1 MEEEK
6 VTEEKAGKNHRKRS
20 RRDRFDKILTIILSF
35 SLLLGSAGCG
45 QAGKTGQEAASTE
58 KQQAVGTADSSYS
71 HLRVSMLVPV
81 DAQPDLDQVEDVLN
95 EVTRRQLG
103 AEVELVPVRM
113 TDFSDIYIQRMT
125 EGEAIDLML
134 LSSGTDY
141 LARYANNGL
150 IQPLDDYMGE
160 SVNYLRYMMG
170 MGLEAGKYQEKQYGI
185 PQETNRAGVYAKG
198 FNLSRKICEKYGIDP
213 AQIQTVED
221 LEAVF
226 DLIHEK
232 EPEITVLM
240 PETPYYG
247 IADSLTTYY
256 DMLTTGPGYLKS
268 GTDTGEIVFEMEEQV
283 VQDAVAVVHRWYEK
297 GFIPQNVNTTDEYG
311 SDMLHAGECFA
322 TASNTIGPEMGGID
336 YYSVRIVQDAPLMT
350 TDQEDAFLWVVS
362 AQCSDPRLAVSFLNL
377 CYRDSFVS
385 NLLYYGINGVHY
397 KMTKDGTL
405 DISGN
410 AGYSNNWIQ
419 FGKISNLCFTTK
431 DLQAAE
437 ITQGIQT
444 ADKLQ
449 MFYHEW
455 KTEKS
460 VAYGFFF
467 DPADVELEVT
477 ACTDVSDQY
486 ELLLKN
492 GTTDPSTELEKYIQE
507 MYNAGMKKIIREKER
522 QLGEWMAEQGIT
534 AWTDTELQK

>member
-1 MEEEK
+1 M
-6 VTEEKAGKNHRKRS
+6 TEEKAGKNHRKQS
-20 RRDRFDKILTIILSF
+20 RRDRFDKILTIILSV

-58 KQQAVGTADSSYS
+58 EQQAGGTAESVYS

-81 DAQPDLDQVEDVLN
+81 DAQPDLGRVEDVLN

-141 LARYANNGL
+141 LARYANSGL
-150 IQPLDDYMGE
+150 IQPIDDYMGRAA
-160 SVNYLRYMMG
+160 NYLRYMMG
-170 MGLEAGKYQEKQYGI
+170 MGLEAGKYQDRQYGI
-185 PQETNRAGVYAKG
+185 PQETNRVGVYAKG
-198 FNLSRKICEKYGIDP
+198 FNLSREICDQYGIDP
-213 AQIQTVED
+213 AGIRTVED

-226 DLIHEK
+226 DFVHEK
-232 EPEITVLM
+232 DPGLTILM

-247 IADSLTTYY
+247 IADSLAPYY
-256 DMLTTGPGYLKS
+256 DTLTTGPGYLTS
-268 GTDTGEIVFEMEEQV
+268 DTDTGEIVFEMEEQV

-322 TASNTIGPEMGGID
+322 TASDTIGPEMGGID

-362 AQCSDPRLAVSFLNL
+362 AQCSAPKLAVSFLNL

-385 NLLYYGINGVHY
+385 NLLYYGINRVHY
-397 KMTKDGTL
+397 KTMKDGTL

-419 FGKISNLCFTTK
+419 FGKISNLCFTVK

-444 ADKLQ
+444 VDKLQ
-449 MFYHEW
+449 MFYREW
-455 KTEKS
+455 ETEKS

-467 DPADVELEVT
+467 DPVDVELEVT
-477 ACTDVSDQY
+477 ACAEVSDQY

-507 MYNAGMKKIIREKER
+507 MYNAGMEKIIREKER
-522 QLGEWMAEQGIT
+522 QLGEWMAEQGIQ
-534 AWTDTELQK
+534 AESFAEEPE

>member
-1 MEEEK
+1 M
-6 VTEEKAGKNHRKRS
+6 TEAGAGKSHQNRS
-20 RRDRFDKILTIILSF
+20 WRNRFDKILIIILSC
-35 SLLLGSAGCG
+35 SLLIGSAGCG
-45 QAGKTGQEAASTE
+45 QAGKTGQEASSTE
-58 KQQAVGTADSSYS
+58 EQQAENRTDSVYS
-71 HLRVSMLVPV
+71 KLRVSMLVPV
-81 DAQPDLDQVEDVLN
+81 DAQPDLDLVEDALN
-95 EVTRRQLG
+95 QVTKRQLG

-125 EGEAIDLML
+125 EGESLDLML

-150 IQPLDDYMGE
+150 IQPIDDYMG
-160 SVNYLRYMMG
+160 SAANYLRYMMG
-170 MGLEAGKYQEKQYGI
+170 MGLDAGKYQEKQYGI
-185 PQETNRAGVYAKG
+185 PQETNRVGVYAKG
-198 FNLSRKICEKYGIDP
+198 FNLSRKICDEYGIDP
-213 AQIQTVED
+213 AGIQTVED

-226 DLIHEK
+226 DFVHEK
-232 EPEITVLM
+232 EPELTVLM

-247 IADSLTTYY
+247 IADSLTPYY
-256 DMLTTGPGYLKS
+256 DALTTGPGILTS
-268 GTDTGEIVFEMEEQV
+268 GSDAGQIVFEMEEQP
-283 VQDAVAVVHRWYEK
+283 VQEAVSVVHRWYEK

-311 SDMLHAGECFA
+311 SDLLHAGECFA
-322 TASNTIGPEMGGID
+322 TASDTIGPEMGGTD
-336 YYSVRIVQDAPLMT
+336 YYSVRIVQAEPLMT

-362 AQCSDPRLAVSFLNL
+362 AQCSDPELAVSFLNL

-397 KMTKDGTL
+397 KTLKDGTL
-405 DISGN
+405 DVSGN
-410 AGYSNNWIQ
+410 TGYSNSWIQ

-437 ITQGIQT
+437 ITQGIRT
-444 ADKLQ
+444 VDKLQ
-449 MFYHEW
+449 IFYREW

-467 DPADVELEVT
+467 DPAEVELEVT
-477 ACTDVSDQY
+477 ACVDVSDQY

-492 GTTDPSTELEKYIQE
+492 GTIDPATELEKYIQE

-522 QLGEWMAEQGIT
+522 QLEEWMTEQGIT
-534 AWTDTELQK
+534 TETDAEEQE